1 MTRSQ
6 AREAAF
12 LIVFEKSFTEAGIEE
27 IVNASKEVRELVAN
41 DFAISLAKGTGA
53 HIPQLDAQIEPN
65 LKKWTKNRLSRVS
78 LAALRLAVY
87 EMQFV
92 EDVPVS
98 VSINEAVEL
107 TKKYATEEDA
117 SFINGVLGSIARA
130 AQVQ

>member
-12 LIVFEKSFTEAGIEE
+12 LIVFEKSFTEAEIEE
-27 IVNASKEVRELVAN
+27 IVNASKEVRELVVN
-41 DFAISLAKGTGA
+41 DFAISLAKGTVS

-87 EMQFV
+87 EMQYV

-117 SFINGVLGSIARA
+117 AFINGVLGSIARGT
-130 AQVQ
+130 QVQ

>member
-12 LIVFEKSFTEAGIEE
+12 LIVFEKSFTEAEIEE

-41 DFAISLAKGTGA
+41 DFAISRAKGTVS

-87 EMQFV
+87 EMQYV

-117 SFINGVLGSIARA
+117 AFINGVLGSIARGT
-130 AQVQ
+130 QVQ